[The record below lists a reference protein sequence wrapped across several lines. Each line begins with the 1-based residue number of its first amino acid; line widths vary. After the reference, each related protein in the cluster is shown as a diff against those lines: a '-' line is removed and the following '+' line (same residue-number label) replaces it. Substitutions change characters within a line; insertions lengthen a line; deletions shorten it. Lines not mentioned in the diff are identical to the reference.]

1 MMYRLQIIQLNKS
14 YSKGIKALDNVSLN
28 ISNGLFGLLGPNG
41 AGKSSLM
48 RTLATLQRPDSGQVL
63 FSGTDIHLHP
73 QELRSQ
79 LGYLPQDFGVYPR
92 ISAMDLLDHLALL
105 KGLLNKRERTQQV
118 MALLQQ
124 TNLYEVR
131 KQSVS
136 TFSGGMKQRFGIAQA
151 LLGNPQLIIVD
162 EPTAGLDPQERNR
175 FHDLLSEI
183 GEQVVVL
190 LSTHIVEDV
199 KDLCPEMAVMARGK
213 VILQGKPAELTE
225 TLKGQVWRKTVSKE
239 VLKVYQSSLNVIST
253 RSLMGKTQLHVL
265 AESCPD
271 TGFEPFYPG
280 MEEVYFSALFGAQGA
295 GKEGNAC

>member
-1 MMYRLQIIQLNKS
+1 MYRLQIIGLSKS
-14 YSKGIKALDNVSLN
+14 YSKGIKALDRVSLN

-48 RTLATLQRPDSGQVL
+48 RTLATLQQPDSGQVL
-63 FSGTDIHLHP
+63 FSGIDIHRHP

-92 ISAMDLLDHLALL
+92 ISAEALLDHLALL
-105 KGLLNKRERTQQV
+105 KGLINKRERNQQV

-131 KQSVS
+131 KQAVS
-136 TFSGGMKQRFGIAQA
+136 TFSGGMRQRFGIAQA

-199 KDLCPEMAVMARGK
+199 KDLCPEMAVMAQGK
-213 VILQGKPAELTE
+213 VILQGKPADLTE
-225 TLKGQVWRKTVSKE
+225 TLKGKVWRKTVSRE
-239 VLKVYQSSLNVIST
+239 VLKVYQSTLNIIST
-253 RSLMGKTQLHVL
+253 RSLTGKTQVHVL

-271 TGFEPFYPG
+271 SGFEPFYPG
-280 MEEVYFSALFGAQGA
+280 MEDVYFSALFGTQNQ
-295 GKEGNAC
+295 GKEGISC

>member
-1 MMYRLQIIQLNKS
+1 MAYRLQINQVSKS
-14 YSKGIKALDNVSLN
+14 YSNSSRKALDNVSLN

-48 RTLATLQRPDSGQVL
+48 RTLATLQRPDSGQVF
-63 FSGTDIHLHP
+63 FSGSDIHLNP

-92 ISAMDLLDHLALL
+92 VSAIDLLDHLALL
-105 KGLLNKRERTQQV
+105 KGLLNKRERRQQV

-124 TNLYEVR
+124 TNLYEYR
-131 KQSVS
+131 NQAVS
-136 TFSGGMKQRFGIAQA
+136 TFSGGMRQRFGIAQA

-183 GEQVVVL
+183 GEQVVVI

-199 KDLCPEMAVMARGK
+199 KDLCPEMAIMAQGK
-213 VILQGKPAELTE
+213 VILQGKPAVLTE
-225 TLKGQVWRKTVSKE
+225 TLKGQVWRKTVSRE
-239 VLKVYQSSLNVIST
+239 VAKVYQSSLNIISSK
-253 RSLMGKTQLHVL
+253 SLMGNTQLHVW

-271 TGFEPFYPG
+271 TGFEAFNPG
-280 MEEVYFSALFGAQGA
+280 MEELYFSTLFGAQ
-295 GKEGNAC
+295 C

>member
-1 MMYRLQIIQLNKS
+1 MYRLQIIQLNKS

-199 KDLCPEMAVMARGK
+199 KDLCPEMAVMAQGK
-213 VILQGKPAELTE
+213 VILQGKPSELTE

-295 GKEGNAC
+295 GKEGNQC